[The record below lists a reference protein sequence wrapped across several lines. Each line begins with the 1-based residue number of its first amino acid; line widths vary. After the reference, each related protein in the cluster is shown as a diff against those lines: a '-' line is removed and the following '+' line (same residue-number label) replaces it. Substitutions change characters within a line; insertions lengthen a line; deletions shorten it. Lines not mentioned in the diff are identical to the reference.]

1 MQTYLLLL
9 ICTNKIQNDYYYA
22 NNKAKYLSERSKIVC
37 NRASVKENYFKI
49 NIPLKGCTK

>member
-1 MQTYLLLL
+1 MQIYLLLL

-22 NNKAKYLSERSKIVC
+22 NNKAKYLSKRSKIVC